1 MAAHPL
7 IALGQ
12 LAQAFAQG
20 PGVPRHAPTGSA
32 PRICFQYRDTG
43 RCSRGDSCTFQH
55 SGTTNASATLIGAD
69 AASRGGHKAP
79 HDKGITHDFHGFT
92 TGAMPDNKKFAQ
104 ITVVEHEDIVAKL
117 STTIDGQL
125 RYRMIPI
132 HAEAFD
138 PVAELLLYFDS
149 HASCQGKPVTKEAI
163 QRAVQDMIHHLAR
176 AGWKP
181 CKPQD
186 GNAQPQSGLS
196 PEIAPL
202 LESIRELTSAVRQ
215 QASSSSSHGKRDAH
229 PRPGEVAKQL
239 QNMSVARRQAALQA
253 LGMPGEWP
261 ANSMMSSPPH
271 KIFAATPGAFTS
283 AGGHDATHD
292 VYCGDLFKDEEDDL
306 PPSAPELPVADASHE
321 FLALVR
327 AATSE
332 LPYVREKA
340 PFDIADPVHISQFDG
355 MLGPWDSRL
364 PVTKLFPG
372 LQDILGD
379 QPPQVLSMMKE
390 LIPKIVRQ
398 LNLVAKP
405 GTRLDLLYKTYGLCF
420 QSRGQQD
427 AGVVGLGLCISRQA
441 NLLTCT
447 PDVPTV

>member
-7 IALGQ
+7 IAFGQ

-32 PRICFQYRDTG
+32 PHICFQYRDTG

-79 HDKGITHDFHGFT
+79 HDKGITHDLHGFT

-117 STTIDGQL
+117 STTSDGQL

-186 GNAQPQSGLS
+186 DRRVVCRRRSHRYWRAFVNSRVPSDS
-196 PEIAPL
+196 RL
-202 LESIRELTSAVRQ
+202 LPVVLMASVMLT
-215 QASSSSSHGKRDAH
+215 
-229 PRPGEVAKQL
+229 PGRGRLLNNSRTCQCPD
-239 QNMSVARRQAALQA
+239 RQAALQA

-306 PPSAPELPVADASHE
+306 PPSAPELPVADASYE

-332 LPYVREKA
+332 LLYVREKA
-340 PFDIADPVHISQFDG
+340 PFDIADPAHISQFDG